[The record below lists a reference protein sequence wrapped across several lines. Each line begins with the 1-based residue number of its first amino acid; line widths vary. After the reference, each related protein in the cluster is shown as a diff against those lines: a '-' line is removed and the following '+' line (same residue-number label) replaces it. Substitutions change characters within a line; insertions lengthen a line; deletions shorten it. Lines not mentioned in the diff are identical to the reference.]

1 MSIRFDSQ
9 CIECHLRHSLETAR
23 KLGTEEQA
31 TLFARELL
39 KLYLSAP
46 DNAASPWF
54 GPATN
59 ALFTKFYGLD
69 ADRFKQ
75 EKLDS
80 NRFVLERMDLFRER
94 VANSGDS
101 LYTGLKYAI
110 LGNYIDFSALQGEVS
125 FDTLDEI
132 LSKAEKME
140 LDGETFSQFRRE
152 LETGKK
158 LLYITDNAG
167 EIGFDRI
174 FAEQIHTLYPH
185 LQITF
190 CVRGAPIIN
199 DATREDA
206 EFIGIPFP
214 VIENGC
220 NIAGTPVDL
229 ISPEAKQALEDAD
242 VILAKGMGNTET
254 LYGCGHH
261 IFYAFLVKCP
271 RFIQFFQKP
280 FMTTM
285 FIREGQSFGQSH

>member
-59 ALFTKFYGLD
+59 ELFTRFYGLD

-94 VANSGDS
+94 VANSQDP

-125 FDTLDEI
+125 FDTLDES

-140 LDGETFSQFRRE
+140 LDRETFSQFRRE

-190 CVRGAPIIN
+190 CVRGAPLIN

-242 VILAKGMGNTET
+242 VILAKGQGNIET
-254 LYGCGHH
+254 MLGCGYNVY
-261 IFYAFLVKCP
+261 YAFLVKCI
-271 RFIQFFQKP
+271 RFIRIFQKDKFTP
-280 FMTTM
+280 MLV
-285 FIREGQSFGQSH
+285 REKA